1 MSQETPNWDNSRRIM
16 LKVPSSPLPSR
27 PRTYIES
34 NTQQSEKLEEAEAPS
49 APSAPST
56 PHWDDIDGTDG
67 ADGAVGKDGAVGAD
81 GASQW
86 SDTLS
91 ARTDE
96 KKIGYTV
103 VIISLRVCTW
113 VYMLHFNTSFI
124 CIFFVQWLQQPCRLR
139 PLLSGGSG
147 ALSDLSKEGC
157 PERRGEPIRF
167 NALSTFVESVFQ
179 CVPSKFWRNWQD
191 MTRTWPDRTCSRII
205 LNQSHSRSALSFPV

>member
-124 CIFFVQWLQQPCRLR
+124 CIFLFNGCNNHVVCVHYWVEAVVLCQIFQKKDAQ
-139 PLLSGGSG
+139 
-147 ALSDLSKEGC
+147 SDEENLYASM
-157 PERRGEPIRF
+157 
-167 NALSTFVESVFQ
+167 L
-179 CVPSKFWRNWQD
+179 
-191 MTRTWPDRTCSRII
+191 
-205 LNQSHSRSALSFPV
+205 